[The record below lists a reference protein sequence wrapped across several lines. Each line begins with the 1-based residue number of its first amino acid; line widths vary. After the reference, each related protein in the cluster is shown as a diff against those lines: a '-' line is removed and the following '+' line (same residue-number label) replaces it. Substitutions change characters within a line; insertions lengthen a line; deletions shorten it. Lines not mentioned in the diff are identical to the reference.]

1 MTTTSTGPVSIASS
15 SSSAAAGGSV
25 INVTA
30 LVSQLVSAAQAP
42 QAQTIT
48 TETQGVTAQ
57 ISAVGTLK
65 GALSTFQS
73 SLSALDTAS
82 AFGVQTA
89 STSDKTILTATA
101 SSSAVAGSYN
111 VTVANLAQAQQ
122 LVSKP
127 IIGGA
132 SAVVGTGS
140 LTLSLGTSSFTVTV
154 GATNNTLSG
163 IAAAI
168 NSAANNPGLTATVIT
183 GTDGGHLVLSS
194 SVTGASNTIQV
205 SETDGGTALSSLT
218 YSSGNTANYLPSTPN
233 TTAKDASFSIAG
245 IAYTSASNTVT
256 NALAGVTVNLAGV
269 TASGSS
275 ATLTVAS
282 DTTTIATNVSGFVA
296 AYNTMEQALTSLSSY
311 DSSTGTAGPMLG
323 DSLLQGVQNQIRHAL
338 NAVVST
344 GSSAYNTL
352 TSVGITTKSDGTLSL
367 DSAKLST
374 ALATNVSAVSQL
386 FGGTQGVASTL
397 NTQITLELASNGPV
411 GSRSQTLVKQENALT
426 QQQTDLNTQMA
437 ALSSSLTQQFSSL
450 NSLLSSL
457 QTTSAYL
464 TQGFASLPSNQGKNG

>member
-1 MTTTSTGPVSIASS
+1 MTTSSTSTPVSIASS
-15 SSSAAAGGSV
+15 STSAASGGSV
-25 INVTA
+25 INVSS

-42 QAQTIT
+42 QASQIT

-73 SLSALDTAS
+73 ALSALDTTS

-101 SSSAVAGSYN
+101 SSSAVAGNYN

-127 IIGGA
+127 VAGGA
-132 SAVVGTGS
+132 SAVLGTGTLS
-140 LTLSLGTSSFTVTV
+140 LSLGTSSFTVPID
-154 GATNNTLSG
+154 ATDNTLSG

-168 NSAANNPGLTATVIT
+168 NSATGNPGLTATVIT
-183 GTDGGHLVLSS
+183 GTDGAHLVLSS

-218 YSSGNTANYLPSTPN
+218 YGSGNTANYKQNAAAT
-233 TTAKDASFSIAG
+233 DASFSIAG
-245 IAYTSASNTVT
+245 VDYTSASNSVT
-256 NALAGVTVNLAGV
+256 NALAGVTINLAGV

-282 DTTTIATNVSGFVA
+282 DTTTIATNVSNFVS
-296 AYNTMEQALTSLSSY
+296 AYNTMQTALASLSSY
-311 DSSTGTAGPMLG
+311 DSSTGTAGPLLG
-323 DSLLQGVQNQIRHAL
+323 DALLQGIQNQIRHAL

-352 TSVGITTKSDGTLSL
+352 TSVGITTNSDGTLSL
-367 DSAKLST
+367 DSGKLSS
-374 ALATNVSAVSQL
+374 ALATNVGAVTQL
-386 FGGTQGVASTL
+386 FGGTDGVASTL

-411 GSRSQTLVKQENALT
+411 GSRGQTLVKQENALT
-426 QQQTDLNTQMA
+426 QQQTDLDTRMT
-437 ALSSSLTQQFSSL
+437 ALSASLTQQFSAL
-450 NSLLSSL
+450 DSLLSSL

-464 TQGFASLPSNQGKNG
+464 SQGIASLPSNQAKSG